1 MKENSKTLKS
11 IKDIKQLAKDNGVD
25 NNPLFLTTL
34 DRYETQLEVLS
45 SLKLKITEA
54 VEENKTLVTKEYV
67 KGRENYYTHPAISE
81 FNKTTD
87 SANKTVATL
96 MKIIKAF
103 NDGDDSGADPLGD
116 IINGGIEETE

>member
-116 IINGGIEETE
+116 IINGGFEEAE

>member
-11 IKDIKQLAKDNGVD
+11 VNEIKKLAKENGVE

-54 VEENKTLVTKEYV
+54 VAENKTLVTKEYV

-103 NDGDDSGADPLGD
+103 NDGDDSGTDPLGD
-116 IINGGIEETE
+116 IINGGIDNE

>member
-11 IKDIKQLAKDNGVD
+11 VKEIKQLAKENGVD
-25 NNPLFLTTL
+25 NNPLFSTTL
-34 DRYETQLEVLS
+34 DRYETQLEVLA
-45 SLKLKITEA
+45 SLKAKISEA
-54 VEENKTLVTKEYV
+54 VVENKTLVTKEYV

-116 IINGGIEETE
+116 IINGGIDNE

>member
-11 IKDIKQLAKDNGVD
+11 VKEIKQLAKENGVD
-25 NNPLFLTTL
+25 NNPLFSTTL
-34 DRYETQLEVLS
+34 DRYETQLEVLA
-45 SLKLKITEA
+45 SLKAKISEA
-54 VEENKTLVTKEYV
+54 VAENKTLVTKEYV

-116 IINGGIEETE
+116 IINGGIGNE

>member
-45 SLKLKITEA
+45 SLKFKINEA
-54 VEENKTLVTKEYV
+54 VAENKTLVTKEYV

-103 NDGDDSGADPLGD
+103 NDGDDSGADPLGN
-116 IINGGIEETE
+116 IINDGIDNE

>member
-54 VEENKTLVTKEYV
+54 VNENKTLVTKEYV

>member
-11 IKDIKQLAKDNGVD
+11 VKEIKQLAKENGVD
-25 NNPLFLTTL
+25 NNPLFSTTL
-34 DRYETQLEVLS
+34 DRYETQLEVLA
-45 SLKLKITEA
+45 SLKAKISEA
-54 VEENKTLVTKEYV
+54 VAENKTLVTKEYV

-116 IINGGIEETE
+116 IINGGIDNE

>member
-45 SLKLKITEA
+45 SLKFKINEA
-54 VEENKTLVTKEYV
+54 VAENKTLVTKEYV

-103 NDGDDSGADPLGD
+103 NDGDDSGADPLGS
-116 IINGGIEETE
+116 IINDGIDNE